1 VLTGRLGAEDEVLA
15 GTVED
20 AEDVS
25 METGV
30 CGEIGRD
37 RSDDGSGGGSSL
49 GQGASSD
56 TIKTK

>member
-1 VLTGRLGAEDEVLA
+1 VLTGRLGAEEEVLA
-15 GTVED
+15 GTVKD
-20 AEDVS
+20 AEDDDVS

-49 GQGASSD
+49 G
-56 TIKTK
+56 